1 MYHKDAYQFITA
13 PLPILDDAQKCVRV
27 TKDGL
32 SLRAWM
38 GSDIRNNELLMRI
51 DILYGMA
58 ALRPQFA
65 CRMIG
70 AAGG

>member
-1 MYHKDAYQFITA
+1 MYHKEAYQFITA
-13 PLPILDDAQKCVRV
+13 PLPIVDDAHKCVRV
-27 TKDGL
+27 MKDNL

-58 ALRPQFA
+58 ALRPSWA

-70 AAGG
+70 VAG

>member
-1 MYHKDAYQFITA
+1 MYHKEAFQFITA
-13 PLPILDDAQKCVRV
+13 PLPIVDDAQKCVRV
-27 TKDGL
+27 MKDGL

-58 ALRPQFA
+58 ALRPA
-65 CRMIG
+65 WASRMIG
-70 AAGG
+70 AAAS